1 MNSMKDKRSL
11 HSTVGTSS
19 TRLSSSSVAGN
30 PPRRTGTRP
39 PATKSPVNLIIYI
52 VSGLIVVA
60 ISACCLG
67 IIFFKYQGNGAP
79 TPSAQM
85 NISTIIAST
94 SIALQKQTMAAAP
107 LVTSTPF
114 IVPSVTLAPSFT
126 PIPSNTPFILPKIKL
141 PTVIPTKV
149 ACCVYCGG
157 NLPQPCGNSCI
168 GKYNICTVRGGCAC
182 P

>member
-11 HSTVGTSS
+11 HSSVGTSS
-19 TRLSSSSVAGN
+19 TK
-30 PPRRTGTRP
+30 P
-39 PATKSPVNLIIYI
+39 PATKSRINLIIYI
-52 VSGLIVVA
+52 VSGFIVVA

-67 IIFFKYQGNGAP
+67 IIYFEYKGNGAP

-85 NISTIIAST
+85 NISTSIAST
-94 SIALQKQTMAAAP
+94 SIASQKQTMAAAP
-107 LVTSTPF
+107 VASSTPF

-126 PIPSNTPFILPKIKL
+126 PIPSNTPFILPKMKL

-149 ACCVYCGG
+149 ACCVYCSG

-168 GKYNICTVRGGCAC
+168 GQYNLCTIPAGHGCAC
-182 P
+182 KK